1 MSYNIKGQNFESP
14 DDFYEVLINA
24 HDGLS
29 DGESR
34 CLNAKIILLLA
45 NAVGNK
51 DLLEEI
57 ILTARKSFVEQ

>member
-29 DGESR
+29 DDESR
-34 CLNAKIILLLA
+34 RLNAKIILLLA

>member
-34 CLNAKIILLLA
+34 RLNANIIWLPA
-45 NAVGNK
+45 NAVVNK
-51 DLLEEI
+51 GVLEEI

>member
-14 DDFYEVLINA
+14 DDFYEALINA

-29 DGESR
+29 DDESR
-34 CLNAKIILLLA
+34 RLNAKIILLLA

-51 DLLEEI
+51 GVLEEI

>member
-1 MSYNIKGQNFESP
+1 MIYNITEQNIESP
-14 DDFYEVLINA
+14 DDFYEVLVNA

-29 DGESR
+29 DDESR
-34 CLNAKIILLLA
+34 RLNAKIILLLA

>member
-29 DGESR
+29 DDESR
-34 CLNAKIILLLA
+34 RLNAKIILLLA
-45 NAVGNK
+45 NAIGNK

>member
-1 MSYNIKGQNFESP
+1 MSYHIKEQNFESP
-14 DDFYEVLINA
+14 DDFYEVLVNA

-29 DGESR
+29 DDESR
-34 CLNAKIILLLA
+34 RLNAKIILLLA
-45 NAVGNK
+45 NAIGNK

>member
-1 MSYNIKGQNFESP
+1 MIYNIQELNFESP
-14 DDFYEVLINA
+14 DDFYEVLVNA

-29 DGESR
+29 DDESR
-34 CLNAKIILLLA
+34 LLNAKIILLPA

>member
-1 MSYNIKGQNFESP
+1 MIYNIKEQNFESP
-14 DDFYEVLINA
+14 DDFYAVLVNA

-29 DGESR
+29 DDESR
-34 CLNAKIILLLA
+34 RLNDKIILLLA
-45 NAVGNK
+45 NAIGNK

>member
-14 DDFYEVLINA
+14 DDFYEVLIKA
-24 HDGLS
+24 PDGLS

-34 CLNAKIILLLA
+34 RLNAKIILLLA

>member
-29 DGESR
+29 DDESR
-34 CLNAKIILLLA
+34 RLNAKIILLLA

-51 DLLEEI
+51 DVLEEI